1 MPMSGKNSSVQ
12 PPVGRQDI
20 ERYEQGWTREMMTYW
35 RERILKLQIY
45 HTGALYKSLTG
56 TLHPGSPTTIE
67 HRFLYYGVYVASG
80 VGNGYRRGN
89 GGDLAFLQ
97 DWKTNRD
104 KHRQKRDW
112 FARKYFSS
120 IMRLGEFEAAFYGQS
135 FNGLMSEAL
144 QDVFDGKASL
154 HFR

>member
-1 MPMSGKNSSVQ
+1 MPKSGKNNNVQ
-12 PPVGRQDI
+12 PPVSQQDI
-20 ERYEQGWTREMMTYW
+20 EKYEQGWTREMMTYW

-56 TLHPGSPTTIE
+56 TLQPGNPTTIE
-67 HRFLYYGVYVASG
+67 HRFLYYGVYVAAG

-104 KHRQKRDW
+104 KHRQKKDW

-120 IMRLGEFEAAFYGQS
+120 IMRLGEFEAAFYGQA

-144 QDVFDGKASL
+144 QDVFEGKASD